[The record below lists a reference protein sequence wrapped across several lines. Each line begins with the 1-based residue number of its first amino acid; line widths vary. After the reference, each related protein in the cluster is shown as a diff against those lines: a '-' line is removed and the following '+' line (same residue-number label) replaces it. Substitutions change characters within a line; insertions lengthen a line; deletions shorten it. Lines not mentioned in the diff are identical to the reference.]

1 MKKLSEFEQTA
12 EHKIKADAVVE
23 AFKEELTSLIAKY
36 NGFPGILESE
46 VQFVSNGIL
55 KVLHAAS
62 KNEL

>member
-12 EHKIKADAVVE
+12 EHRIKADVVVE
-23 AFKEELTSLIAKY
+23 AFKEELTALIARY

-46 VQFVSNGIL
+46 VQFVNSGIL
-55 KVLHAAS
+55 KVLNAAS